1 MQKYIKE
8 VFVDYQ
14 KDNPLLEAQIENIN
28 LYKKTNK
35 LQVEVISSNQIHIND
50 MEDSENYLTKRFKVN
65 KALID
70 IHYTDVKIEP
80 NIKEEWKN
88 VISYVTR
95 KEPFSKAILTGSM
108 PEVSGKNVCV
118 KLALKGAD
126 FLLAKKFDK
135 GLEHLFSNIYN
146 EKFFVSFEESLA
158 ENYFELLESL

>member
-35 LQVEVISSNQIHIND
+35 LQVEVNSSNQIHIND
-50 MEDSENYLTKRFKVN
+50 MEDFENYLTKRFKVN

-95 KEPFSKAILTGSM
+95 KST
-108 PEVSGKNVCV
+108 V
-118 KLALKGAD
+118 
-126 FLLAKKFDK
+126 
-135 GLEHLFSNIYN
+135 
-146 EKFFVSFEESLA
+146 
-158 ENYFELLESL
+158 